1 LAPEQFSCNKEKIF
15 WTLVFFKDGQ
25 AVRWSKNLFCQE
37 VDTGIFS
44 IQFWT
49 DFEQQFQSQFF
60 PVNVE
65 ADTVNILEGSSY
77 YQGNWMVDD
86 YLDSFQILILDTG
99 YIDPWT
105 LGIKFHQGLK
115 LNIQSQI
122 TTMPFGHQSG
132 SLVHSCLEDQPGVV
146 MGIKEN

>member
-1 LAPEQFSCNKEKIF
+1 MEIWLNEVCDKFSCNKEKIF

-44 IQFWT
+44 IQSWT

-99 YIDPWT
+99 YIDP
-105 LGIKFHQGLK
+105 
-115 LNIQSQI
+115 
-122 TTMPFGHQSG
+122 
-132 SLVHSCLEDQPGVV
+132 
-146 MGIKEN
+146 

>member
-1 LAPEQFSCNKEKIF
+1 MEIWPNEVCDKFSCNKEKIF

-44 IQFWT
+44 IQSWT

-77 YQGNWMVDD
+77 YQGNWMVDN

-105 LGIKFHQGLK
+105 LGVKFHQGLK

-122 TTMPFGHQSG
+122 TTMPFG
-132 SLVHSCLEDQPGVV
+132 
-146 MGIKEN
+146 